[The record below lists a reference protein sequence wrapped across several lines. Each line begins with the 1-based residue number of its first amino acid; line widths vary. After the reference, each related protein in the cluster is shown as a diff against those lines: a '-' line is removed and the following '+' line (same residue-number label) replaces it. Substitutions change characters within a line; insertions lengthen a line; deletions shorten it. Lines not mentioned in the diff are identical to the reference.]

1 MFCPVC
7 GAHII
12 EGEDTCR
19 YCGYVLEAEE
29 LEEAHAEDAGA
40 EEIAGAEAEDTNA
53 EDAGAQEATVKE
65 RDFEPIPEGP
75 FWGVGGW
82 GDERFLMDANVDTV
96 EPNEFIGSL
105 DAVETLRP
113 LPSHHRGESGEV
125 PISKIAG
132 VALPIFAVV
141 LIFLL
146 IISRPFFKALE
157 GKTDVQTPIIIPEG
171 VKVEPP
177 EGEEGAEGEES
188 AEGEGE
194 NAEAEGEG
202 EEGAEAGDEQVSEDG
217 IVIRAGLWEYSWAEL
232 KSIAELMEKCESR
245 EQAIEIAKVYNLAD
259 STGLI
264 HSDFKEVTLAND
276 DSFYVRL
283 VDIWHDDAETDS
295 QKAGMTFISTRPVH
309 ACQMGS
315 TEVAAGGWE
324 RCSVRSWLVSRLF
337 NELPYDLRD
346 AIIPTKKVT
355 NNVGIAESA
364 ECVTSTNDPL
374 WIPSLVELTGNVEL
388 AYEEDPDKAGLLNE
402 VLNAEGGQYE
412 AYNQEHVGADHGN
425 SELAVSDSGWWL
437 RSVEVTSGKPR
448 FVGSDGSILEAS
460 NANETRGVI
469 FGFCI

>member
-7 GAHII
+7 GAHIV

-19 YCGYVLEAEE
+19 YCGYVFEAEE
-29 LEEAHAEDAGA
+29 FEEALAEDAGA
-40 EEIAGAEAEDTNA
+40 EEAADVEAEDT
-53 EDAGAQEATVKE
+53 DAQEAASQE
-65 RDFEPIPEGP
+65 RSFEPIPEGP

-82 GDERFLMDANVDTV
+82 GEERFLTNANVDTV

-105 DAVETLRP
+105 DAIETLRP
-113 LPSHHRGESGEV
+113 LPSHHRGDSGEV

-157 GKTDVQTPIIIPEG
+157 GETDVQQPIIIPAGE
-171 VKVEPP
+171 KVEPV

-188 AEGEGE
+188 T
-194 NAEAEGEG
+194 EG
-202 EEGAEAGDEQVSEDG
+202 EEGAEGEGSEAEGEEGAETEEEQVSEDG
-217 IVIRAGLWEYSWAEL
+217 IVIRTGLWEYSWDEL

-245 EQAIEIAKVYNLAD
+245 EEAIEIAKVYNLAD

-283 VDIWHDDAETDS
+283 VDIWHDDAETES
-295 QKAGMTFISTRPVH
+295 KKAGMTFISTRPVH
-309 ACQMGS
+309 ACQMGPTDIS
-315 TEVAAGGWE
+315 AGGWE
-324 RCSVRSWLVSRLF
+324 KCSVRSWLVSRLY
-337 NELPYDLRD
+337 NDLPYDLRD
-346 AIIPTKKVT
+346 AIIPTQKT
-355 NNVGIAESA
+355 ANNVGIAESN
-364 ECVTSTNDPL
+364 ECVTTTNDPL
-374 WIPSLVELTGNVEL
+374 WIPSLVELAGTVEL
-388 AYEEDPDKAGLLNE
+388 PYEEDPDKAGLLNE

-425 SELAVSDSGWWL
+425 SELAVSDNGWWL

-448 FVGSDGSILEAS
+448 FVNSDGSILEAS
-460 NANETRGVI
+460 NADETRGVI